1 MGFSEVS
8 IERTY
13 TTIVKYDTTLY
24 FTYRYMYVMYKSDI
38 KYIFEFKMQILRW
51 Y

>member
-1 MGFSEVS
+1 MGCSEVS

-24 FTYRYMYVMYKSDI
+24 FTYRYVGMYKSDI
-38 KYIFEFKMQILRW
+38 KYIFEYKMQILRW